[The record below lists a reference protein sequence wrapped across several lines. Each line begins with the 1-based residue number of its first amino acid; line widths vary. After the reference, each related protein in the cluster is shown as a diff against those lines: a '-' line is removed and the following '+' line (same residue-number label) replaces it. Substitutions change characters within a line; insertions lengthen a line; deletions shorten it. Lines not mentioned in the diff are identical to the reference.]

1 MGRLSDPRGARRVGW
16 VCCTPHVRGPGGPP
30 CGILV
35 ARVAVCTLERLRL
48 RASSKSVLFSNRSS
62 LHVLKQSQ
70 STGRHCRCSLC
81 TTYANSPAHERAFTL
96 KRIIASRQTPQR
108 TVLFACPHLPP
119 PGGARGHAANPGPP
133 RAISKLCCCI
143 LRPRASASR
152 RTVIVDAWRHPGRA
166 RR

>member
-1 MGRLSDPRGARRVGW
+1 MGRLSGPRGARRVGW

-81 TTYANSPAHERAFTL
+81 TTYANSPAHERVHSQNVS
-96 KRIIASRQTPQR
+96 SRLATPQR

-119 PGGARGHAANPGPP
+119 PGGARGRHGPP